1 MRTTA
6 VLGGLAL
13 VFGLTLPVAA
23 QSPDSTDVI
32 QVQMGPGMGGPGMGR
47 PGMGGPGMG
56 GPGMQTERGHGGW
69 HGRFGHGHM
78 RRGHSAVFMALRN
91 QKELGLS
98 VQQVSSLQQL
108 GMDARRATIRR
119 RADAQLAHLDLFGF
133 LRAEP
138 VDMGKVEAKVRE
150 IERFKADGIIARIRT
165 NEAAK
170 AQLTTEQREKLKTLR
185 AAASS
190 ATPRGKAAHIGP
202 RVSSYEKLGMGRA
215 KAVTAQ

>member
-13 VFGLTLPVAA
+13 VLGLTLPVAA
-23 QSPDSTDVI
+23 QSPDTTDAI
-32 QVQMGPGMGGPGMGR
+32 QVQMGPGV
-47 PGMGGPGMG
+47 GGPGMG

-78 RRGHSAVFMALRN
+78 RRGRSVFFMALRN

-98 VQQVSSLQQL
+98 AQQVSSLQQL
-108 GMDARRATIRR
+108 GMDSRRATIRR
-119 RADAQLAHLDLFGF
+119 RADAQLAQLDLFGL

-138 VDMGKVEAKVRE
+138 VEMGKVEAKVRE
-150 IERFKADGIIARIRT
+150 IELFKADGIIARIRT

-185 AAASS
+185 AAGSS
-190 ATPRGKAAHIGP
+190 AAPRSETAHSWT
-202 RVSSYEKLGMGRA
+202 RVSSYKGPGMDWA
-215 KAVTAQ
+215 KAVIVQ

>member
-13 VFGLTLPVAA
+13 VLGLTLPVAA
-23 QSPDSTDVI
+23 QSPNTTDAI
-32 QVQMGPGMGGPGMGR
+32 QVQMGPGMGR

-56 GPGMQTERGHGGW
+56 GPGMGGPGMQAGRGHGGW

-78 RRGHSAVFMALRN
+78 RRGRSVVFMALRN

-98 VQQVSSLQQL
+98 AQQVSSLQQL
-108 GMDARRATIRR
+108 GMDSRRATIRR
-119 RADAQLAHLDLFGF
+119 RADAQLAQLGLFGL

-138 VDMGKVEAKVRE
+138 VDMGKVEARVRE

-165 NEAAK
+165 NEAAR
-170 AQLTTEQREKLKTLR
+170 AQLTTEQREKLKPLR
-185 AAASS
+185 AAVSS
-190 ATPRGKAAHIGP
+190 AAPRTETAHIWTP
-202 RVSSYEKLGMGRA
+202 VSSYKGSDMGGA
-215 KAVTAQ
+215 KAVIVQ